1 MIFCIWSFVFSA
13 IHADEVMSCIKY
25 EDLKLPGVAN
35 QRYFYI
41 KDQNCVL
48 NLDFDRMEYT
58 VFLRITSMPLGG
70 RALQKT
76 NGLNRFEASLLRGSF
91 SMDSDFVITMER
103 YYNNK
108 DMIIALNDGSDN
120 TLSVQAFYAP
130 RLSPVYWGE
139 IDINFREKKSDKIK
153 RHSGM
158 LMKDGLSACKFDMK
172 IKTDMFEP
180 LSIDLR
186 MHGLKKTID
195 VSENNRLNTT
205 ISYYPIYIIQ
215 NKPFNKLYI
224 YVNPDFGI
232 GSAKYKLCDGALRLL
247 PVNNGI
253 VFDEIKNGSRR
264 SQSLFIYNE

>member
-1 MIFCIWSFVFSA
+1 MRKIVLLLLLFP
-13 IHADEVMSCIKY
+13 
-25 EDLKLPGVAN
+25 LLGVAN

-48 NLDFDRMEYT
+48 NLDFDKMEYT

-70 RALQKT
+70 RDLQKT

-91 SMDSDFVITMER
+91 SMDSDSVITMER
-103 YYNNK
+103 YHNNR
-108 DMIIALNDGSDN
+108 DMIIALNDGTDN

-130 RLSPVYWGE
+130 HLSPVYWGE
-139 IDINFREKKSDKIK
+139 IDIDFREKKSDNTI
-153 RHSGM
+153 RHSGFM
-158 LMKDGLSACKFDMK
+158 MKDGLSAREFDMK
-172 IKTDMFEP
+172 IKTDMLEP

-195 VSENNRLNTT
+195 ISENDRLNTT
-205 ISYYPIYIIQ
+205 ISYYPIYLIQ

-247 PVNNGI
+247 PGNNGI
-253 VFDEIKNGSRR
+253 VFDEIKNGSRP
-264 SQSLFIYNE
+264 SQCLFIYHE